1 MAAVVTVSSSLL
13 GITTS
18 YVFRAAAALVHNSD
32 LVQISPA
39 RAANSRLHPLSV
51 LATIII
57 RYSSHPS
64 VVMMKPIQYRKC
76 DDLSSTIGGAGVS
89 S

>member
-1 MAAVVTVSSSLL
+1 MGQRAIEQVYSAVEGLRRRS
-13 GITTS
+13 
-18 YVFRAAAALVHNSD
+18 
-32 LVQISPA
+32 A
-39 RAANSRLHPLSV
+39 RVRLAGCGLASAV